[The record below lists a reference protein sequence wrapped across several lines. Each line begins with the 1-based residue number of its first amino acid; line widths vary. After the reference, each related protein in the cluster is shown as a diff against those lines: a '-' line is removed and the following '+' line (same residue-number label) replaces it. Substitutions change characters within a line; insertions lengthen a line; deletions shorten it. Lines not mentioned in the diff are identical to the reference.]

1 MDKLKTGWLTLG
13 VLMLAASNH
22 ARAHEGSH
30 IEDARK
36 SRALAATCAACHG
49 TNGRAQGVTPVLAG
63 KSREYL
69 IDQMKAF
76 KSDQR
81 QGTIMNQIAKGY
93 DDRQMGQL
101 ADYFADQR

>member
-13 VLMLAASNH
+13 LLMLAASNH
-22 ARAHEGSH
+22 ARAHEGPH
-30 IEDARK
+30 IEEARK

-49 TNGRAQGVTPVLAG
+49 TNGRALGAMPVLAG

-69 IDQMKAF
+69 IERMKAF
-76 KSDQR
+76 KSGQR
-81 QGTIMNQIAKGY
+81 QGTIMTQIAKGY

-101 ADYFADQR
+101 ADYFAD